1 MGVCIVRKGKWSDP
15 GVLEQAY
22 KHTRNDRH
30 MDAETETERH
40 KATDIDRHRQTTGL
54 CEVASLHDFVFVC
67 ENSADQPGGVREES
81 LLTTKGNFSEI
92 FFYGN
97 VL

>member
-1 MGVCIVRKGKWSDP
+1 
-15 GVLEQAY
+15 
-22 KHTRNDRH
+22 